1 MNGLLPIIQMV
12 ANLKTENISQL
23 KDTNMDI
30 FNSHNIGDDNGK
42 KMFKSFIVL
51 KKSVSKFNDYMEV
64 RNINCCCD

>member
-30 FNSHNIGDDNGK
+30 FNSHNVDHDFG
-42 KMFKSFIVL
+42 
-51 KKSVSKFNDYMEV
+51 Y
-64 RNINCCCD
+64 